1 MARKAFGGPMTVSEK
16 LMAELKGLR
25 RGRGLHAPNLE
36 RQVGPVLRQLCG
48 ISEGSGAETI
58 RDRVRS
64 WVLKA
69 TEHFPEDLRVVTIT
83 SLGMN
88 PDVQPVFLAER
99 VEWLA
104 KLLDRDA
111 RTVRRRMDAG
121 LTRLVE
127 AAVGVEEE
135 EIDYGDPWRVQ
146 HFEALL
152 RLDGPTPVCTERR
165 TIVATR
171 EGVDHILW
179 SISLPKAG
187 EGPVG
192 LDVKVLQGA
201 VLSKMERPSPRRF
214 QLRLQLPH
222 TLDAGQAHIFSLEMC
237 VPLGQPMPPT
247 YVFWPERP
255 CDRFDLV
262 VRFHP
267 DRLPRMVW
275 RVSDVFHRDADELE
289 PGPEQLS
296 VDYAG
301 EVYTSFFRPRPGR
314 GHGVQW
320 KP

>member
-1 MARKAFGGPMTVSEK
+1 MTVSEK

-36 RQVGPVLRQLCG
+36 RVVGPMLRKLCD
-48 ISEGSGAETI
+48 IDEGAGAETV

-64 WVLKA
+64 WVLET
-69 TEHFPEDLRVVTIT
+69 TEHFPDDLRIVTTT
-83 SLGMN
+83 SLGIN
-88 PDVQPVFLAER
+88 PEVQHVFLAER
-99 VEWLA
+99 VAWLA
-104 KLLDRDA
+104 QRLDRDA

-127 AAVGVEEE
+127 AAVAVEVQ
-135 EIDYGDPWRVQ
+135 EIEYGEPWRLQ
-146 HFEALL
+146 HFSALL

-171 EGVDHILW
+171 EGVDQIPW

-187 EGPVG
+187 DDPVG
-192 LDVKVLQGA
+192 LDVQVLQGA
-201 VLSKMERPSPRRF
+201 VLARMERPSPRRF
-214 QLRLQLPH
+214 QLQLRLPH
-222 TLDAGQAHIFSLEMC
+222 TLRAGQTHSFSLDVC
-237 VPLGQPMPPT
+237 VPLGQQIPPT

-267 DRLPRMVW
+267 DRLPQLVW
-275 RVSDVFHRDADELE
+275 RVADVFHRDADELE
-289 PGPEQLS
+289 PGPDLLR
-296 VDYAG
+296 VDCIG
-301 EVYTSFFRPRPGR
+301 EVSASFLRPRPGR
-314 GHGVQW
+314 GHGIQW

>member
-1 MARKAFGGPMTVSEK
+1 MTVSVE

-36 RQVGPVLRQLCG
+36 RLVGPVLRKVCG
-48 ISEGSGAETI
+48 IDEDAGAETV
-58 RDRVRS
+58 RERVRN
-64 WVLKA
+64 WVHEA
-69 TEHFPEDLRVVTIT
+69 TEQFPEDLRIVTTT

-88 PDVQPVFLAER
+88 PEVQHVFLAQR

-104 KLLDRDA
+104 RLLDRDV

-127 AAVGVEEE
+127 AAVGVEAQ
-135 EIDYGDPWRVQ
+135 DVDHGDPWRLQ
-146 HFEALL
+146 RFSALL

-171 EGVDHILW
+171 DGVDQILW
-179 SISLPKAG
+179 SMSLPKAG
-187 EGPVG
+187 DDPVG

-201 VLSKMERPSPRRF
+201 VLARMERPSSRRF
-214 QLRLQLPH
+214 QLLLRLPNALR
-222 TLDAGQAHIFSLEMC
+222 AGQAHSFSLDVC

-247 YVFWPERP
+247 FVFWPERP

-267 DRLPRMVW
+267 DRLPRLVW

-289 PGPEQLS
+289 PGSDKLAI
-296 VDYAG
+296 DYVG
-301 EVYTSFFRPRPGR
+301 EVAASFVRLRPGR
-314 GHGVQW
+314 GHGIQW

>member
-1 MARKAFGGPMTVSEK
+1 MTVSVK

-36 RQVGPVLRQLCG
+36 RLVGPVLRKVCG
-48 ISEGSGAETI
+48 LDEDAGAETI
-58 RDRVRS
+58 RDRVRN
-64 WVLKA
+64 WVHEA
-69 TEHFPEDLRVVTIT
+69 TEQFPEDLRIVTIT

-88 PDVQPVFLAER
+88 PEVQDVFLAQR

-104 KLLDRDA
+104 QLLERDA

-127 AAVGVEEE
+127 AAVGVEVQ
-135 EIDYGDPWRVQ
+135 EIDYGDPWRLQ
-146 HFEALL
+146 HFSALL

-171 EGVDHILW
+171 DGVDQIQW
-179 SISLPKAG
+179 SISLPKADD
-187 EGPVG
+187 GPVG
-192 LDVKVLQGA
+192 LDVRVLQGA
-201 VLSKMERPSPRRF
+201 VLSSMERPSPRRF
-214 QLRLQLPH
+214 QLQLRLPYALR
-222 TLDAGQAHIFSLEMC
+222 AGQTHSLSLDVC
-237 VPLGQPMPPT
+237 VPLGQQIPPT

-267 DRLPRMVW
+267 DRLPRLVW

-289 PGPEQLS
+289 PGSEKLTI
-296 VDYAG
+296 DYVG
-301 EVYTSFFRPRPGR
+301 EVTTSFVRPRPGR

>member
-1 MARKAFGGPMTVSEK
+1 MTVSEE

-25 RGRGLHAPNLE
+25 RGRGLHSPNLE
-36 RQVGPVLRQLCG
+36 RLVGPALRHLCG
-48 ISEGSGAETI
+48 IDEGAGAETV

-64 WVLKA
+64 WVLAA
-69 TEHFPEDLRVVTIT
+69 TEDFPGDLRVVTTT

-88 PDVQPVFLAER
+88 PEVQNVFLAER

-104 KLLDRDA
+104 KLLERDA

-127 AAVGVEEE
+127 VAVRGEE
-135 EIDYGDPWRVQ
+135 EIGYGEPWRLQ

-171 EGVDHILW
+171 DGVDQIPW
-179 SISLPKAG
+179 SISVPRAG

-201 VLSKMERPSPRRF
+201 VLVRMERPSPRRF
-214 QLRLQLPH
+214 QLQLRLPH
-222 TLDAGQAHIFSLEMC
+222 TLRAGQAHSFSLDVG
-237 VPLGQPMPPT
+237 VPLGQLMSPT

-255 CDRFDLV
+255 CDRFDLI

-267 DRLPRMVW
+267 DRLPRLVW
-275 RVSDVFHRDADELE
+275 RVADVFHRDADELE
-289 PGPEQLS
+289 PGPERLS
-296 VDYAG
+296 VDYVG
-301 EVYTSFFRPRPGR
+301 EVSTSFIRPRPGR
-314 GHGVQW
+314 GHGLQW
-320 KP
+320 RP